1 MAVNTILNKSLTTF
15 NQTDYL
21 LKCDL
26 LNKYLIKNIYDIPQY
41 TSISIKYKNSFLFLE
56 NNINKFQVILFFYF
70 ILTYLPI
77 ILYKPDTNK
86 TVSLKLKLIDN
97 QKIKILLENL
107 MLENVIVLKKKL
119 KKSVF
124 KNEIF
129 NQKKNIDFK
138 LVFSIQNLYINNE
151 LNLIFN
157 DLYISNLERIT
168 LYTSFNINRALYN
181 KLLGSSKEDFLKNF
195 LYFWSF

>member
-26 LNKYLIKNIYDIPQY
+26 LNKYSIKNIYDIPQY
-41 TSISIKYKNSFLFLE
+41 TAISIKYKNSFLFLE

-70 ILTYLPI
+70 ILTYLPVI
-77 ILYKPDTNK
+77 IYKPDTNK
-86 TVSLKLKLIDN
+86 TVSLKLRLIDN

-124 KNEIF
+124 NNEIF
-129 NQKKNIDFK
+129 NQKKHMDFK
-138 LVFSIQNLYINNE
+138 LVFSVQNLYVNNE

-157 DLYISNLERIT
+157 DLYSGNLERIT
-168 LYTSFNINRALYN
+168 LYTSFNINRTLYN
-181 KLLGSSKEDFLKNF
+181 RLVGSSKEDFLKNF

>member
-138 LVFSIQNLYINNE
+138 LVFSVQNLYINNE

>member
-70 ILTYLPI
+70 ILSLSATVWSKSTLISGPGLRPGAKSGI
-77 ILYKPDTNK
+77 HSRK
-86 TVSLKLKLIDN
+86 TSVSGIYEN
-97 QKIKILLENL
+97 QH
-107 MLENVIVLKKKL
+107 
-119 KKSVF
+119 
-124 KNEIF
+124 
-129 NQKKNIDFK
+129 
-138 LVFSIQNLYINNE
+138 
-151 LNLIFN
+151 
-157 DLYISNLERIT
+157 
-168 LYTSFNINRALYN
+168 
-181 KLLGSSKEDFLKNF
+181 
-195 LYFWSF
+195 